1 LPQRI
6 ALDGR
11 TERLG
16 SYGTLLGVTEEI
28 RVEDVEV
35 RLRRGEALVAFTD
48 GIVRRDEIAADEP
61 TGLMRMLGGAP
72 ASSAAD
78 IRERIERY
86 VTSLISDD
94 QRDDI
99 AVLVL
104 WAK

>member
-1 LPQRI
+1 
-6 ALDGR
+6 
-11 TERLG
+11 
-16 SYGTLLGVTEEI
+16 
-28 RVEDVEV
+28 
-35 RLRRGEALVAFTD
+35 
-48 GIVRRDEIAADEP
+48 
-61 TGLMRMLGGAP
+61 MRMLGGAP